1 MKQISEND
9 IAIIGMS
16 GRFPNAKNLEDY
28 WQNLQNGVNSIQ
40 KVAQEQIT
48 ASGIAAPILNHK
60 SFVNA
65 SSKLEDAKYFDAAF
79 FGISNSEAALMD
91 PQIRLLLQTSWHAIE
106 DAGYDISR
114 TDLTIGNFCG
124 MSTNSYLLKLLH
136 TNSYTDFADPLLY
149 RILNEKDFLATW
161 ISHKLNLTG
170 PVMTVQTACST
181 SLLAVHLACQSLL
194 NRECDMA
201 LAGGASFDS
210 NENVGYIHT
219 PESIYSKDGVCRPFD
234 KEASGTVSGDGVGT
248 IVLKRAIDAVNDKDY
263 IYAIIK
269 GTAINNDGANKQ
281 SYTSPGINSQRDVIL
296 EASAVADIS
305 LESIGMIEAHGTG
318 TLIGDPIEVA
328 ALTEAFREYTNKEQF
343 CAIGSVKGNIGHLD
357 AAAGIAAIIK
367 AALCVNKGILVPSI
381 NFSEPNPALKLDSS
395 PFYVSQNC
403 TSWPDNFEVR
413 RAGVSSFGVGG
424 TNVHVIVEESP
435 TIEEKEVEKRPYVAT
450 VSSFSQQNLNIQ
462 KKQLA
467 DYIDANPNINLANVE
482 YTTIYGRKG
491 MPYRFSVVYNEKEEL
506 INQLK
511 GIQKDMCYEGYS
523 TGISESI
530 FMFPGQGSQ
539 YANMTAELYHKTEAF
554 KKDMDFCFDYL
565 KSLSNTNFKEIIFSD
580 NTTLLDRTENTQIAL
595 FIVEYC
601 LAKELLRTGI
611 KPNAIIGHSLGEYT
625 AACIVGCITIEEALK
640 LVFHR
645 GRLMGNMPEGDMILV
660 RSTEDELKS
669 LLIESVSICAYNA
682 DDNIVVGGK
691 AADVEQQSKIL
702 ALNNIE
708 YKKLKVSHAYH
719 TKMMENVLASY
730 DAILSQIKFK
740 TFDVMVFSTYT
751 GDVVAPEDFCS
762 KEYWLNQII
771 NPVKFSHAVKNAVS
785 YFANPVFIEIGP
797 GNGLSSFV
805 KSIFNYE
812 VSTVNLLSKSSST
825 DNSLTN
831 FYEAKAILC
840 AKGVVFNLPETH
852 TGKRV
857 PLTGYAFSKN
867 RFWKPKV
874 NVSFNDFQEVKEG
887 YHSKSEKYSSDRLR
901 TSIEIELAGNEV
913 SDEILKNLNNL
924 NTQYIQDIK
933 KLFSSQ
939 EKVTDRVEVL
949 FNELLSNSETSTQEE
964 IIFNQKRNSS
974 TLFVE
979 PETATEKSIAEYWG
993 NVLGYAP
1000 VGIQD
1005 NYFEV
1010 GGNSLLATKLL
1021 SQLSDEFEITL
1032 SFRDLSECASIKELA
1047 AFIESKKRTLDLVEV
1062 IDIESDINNNYIEI

>member
-16 GRFPNAKNLEDY
+16 GRFPHAKNLEDY
-28 WQNLQNGVNSIQ
+28 WHNLKNGINSIQ
-40 KVAQEQIT
+40 KTDQEFIT
-48 ASGIAAPILNHK
+48 ASGIDANILNHK

-106 DAGYDISR
+106 DAGYDVSR
-114 TDLTIGNFCG
+114 SDLAIGNFCG

-201 LAGGASFDS
+201 LAGGVSFDS
-210 NENVGYIHT
+210 NENIGYIYT
-219 PESIYSKDGVCRPFD
+219 PESIYAKDGICRPFD
-234 KEASGTVSGDGVGT
+234 KDASGTVSGDGVGT
-248 IVLKRAIDAVNDKDY
+248 IVLKRAIDAINDKDY
-263 IYAIIK
+263 VYALIK

-281 SYTSPGINSQRDVIL
+281 SYTSPSINSQRDVIL

-328 ALTEAFREYTNKEQF
+328 ALTEAFREFTDKEQY

-403 TSWPDNFEVR
+403 IAWPENFEVR

-424 TNVHVIVEESP
+424 TNVHVIVEQP
-435 TIEEKEVEKRPYVAT
+435 PVIEEKQACKRPYVVA
-450 VSSFSQQNLNIQ
+450 VSSLNQQNLHLQ

-467 DYIDANPNINLANVE
+467 DYISANPNISLADLE
-482 YTTIYGRKG
+482 YTTLYGRKS
-491 MPYRFSVVYNEKEEL
+491 MPYRFSVVCNEKNEL
-506 INQLK
+506 INQLN
-511 GIQKDMCYEGYS
+511 GIQKDRCYEGYS
-523 TGISESI
+523 TGVSESI

-539 YANMTAELYHKTEAF
+539 YANMTAALYQNTAAF
-554 KKDMDFCFDYL
+554 KNDMDFCFDYL
-565 KSLSNTNFKEIIFSD
+565 KSVSDINFKEIIFSD
-580 NTTLLDRTENTQIAL
+580 DTRLLDRTENTQIAL

-601 LAKELLRTGI
+601 LSKELLRTGI
-611 KPNAIIGHSLGEYT
+611 RPNAIIGHSLGEYT
-625 AACIVGCITIEEALK
+625 SACIVGCITIEDALK

-645 GRLMGNMPEGDMILV
+645 GRLMGSMPEGDMILV
-660 RSTEDELKS
+660 RATEKDLQELV
-669 LLIESVSICAYNA
+669 LNSIAVCAYNA
-682 DDNIVVGGK
+682 DDNIVIGGTSTDIENQCK
-691 AADVEQQSKIL
+691 VLE
-702 ALNNIE
+702 LNNIE

-719 TKMMENVLASY
+719 TKMMNNVLTAY
-730 DAILSQIKFK
+730 DAILSQVKFK
-740 TFDVMVFSTYT
+740 IFDTMVISTYT
-751 GDVVAPEDFCS
+751 GDVVEPEVFCS
-762 KEYWLNQII
+762 KQYWLNQIV
-771 NPVKFSHAVKNAVS
+771 NPVKFSQAVKNAVP
-785 YFANPVFIEIGP
+785 YFSNPVFIEIGP

-805 KSIFNYE
+805 KSIFNHE
-812 VSTVNLLSKSSST
+812 VSVVNLLSKLSVK
-825 DNSLTN
+825 DNSLTS
-831 FYEAKAILC
+831 FHEAKAMLY
-840 AKGVVFNLPETH
+840 AKGIAYNLPEIH
-852 TGKRV
+852 EGKRIPV
-857 PLTGYAFSKN
+857 TGYVFSKN

-874 NVSFNDFQEVKEG
+874 NISFTNFQEINES
-887 YHSKSEKYSSDRLR
+887 YHANSERYTSDRLR
-901 TSIEIELAGNEV
+901 TSIEIQLTGHKVSGEV
-913 SDEILKNLNNL
+913 LSNLNNL
-924 NTQYIQDIK
+924 NTQYINDIK
-933 KLFSSQ
+933 QLFSSE
-939 EKVTDRVEVL
+939 EKITDRIEVL
-949 FNELLSNSETSTQEE
+949 YNELFLHNEAATEHQAT
-964 IIFNQKRNSS
+964 FNHKRNVSS
-974 TLFVE
+974 LFVE
-979 PETATEKSIAEYWG
+979 PETTTEKSIAEYWG
-993 NVLGYAP
+993 NVLGYVP
-1000 VGIQD
+1000 VGTRD

-1021 SQLSDEFEITL
+1021 SQLSDEFEIKL
-1032 SFRDLSECASIKELA
+1032 SFRDLSEYASVKELA
-1047 AFIESKKRTLDLVEV
+1047 AFIESKKRTLDLIEV
-1062 IDIESDINNNYIEI
+1062 IEIESDTNNNYIEI

>member
-28 WQNLQNGVNSIQ
+28 WQNLQNGINSIQ
-40 KVAQEQIT
+40 KVDEENIA
-48 ASGIAAPILNHK
+48 ASGIASHILNHK

-114 TDLTIGNFCG
+114 SDLAIGNFCG

-181 SLLAVHLACQSLL
+181 SLLAVHLASQSLL

-201 LAGGASFDS
+201 LAGGVSFDS

-234 KEASGTVSGDGVGT
+234 KNASGTVSGDGVGT
-248 IVLKRAIDAVNDKDY
+248 IILKRAIDAINDKDY
-263 IYAIIK
+263 IYAVIK

-281 SYTSPGINSQRDVIL
+281 SYTSPSINSQRDVIL

-328 ALTEAFREYTNKEQF
+328 ALTEAFREYTDKEQF

-381 NFSEPNPALKLDSS
+381 NYSEPNPALKLDAS

-403 TSWPDNFEVR
+403 TVWPENFELR

-424 TNVHVIVEESP
+424 TNVHVIVEQP
-435 TIEEKEVEKRPYVAT
+435 PVTEEKEVAKRPYVVT
-450 VSSFSQQNLNIQ
+450 LSSSNQQNLNLQ

-467 DYIDANPNINLANVE
+467 DYISANPNLNLADLE
-482 YTTIYGRKG
+482 YTTIYGRKT
-491 MPYRFSVVYNEKEEL
+491 MPFRFSVVSNDKTEL
-506 INQLK
+506 INQLN
-511 GIQKDMCYEGYS
+511 GVQKDLCYEGHS
-523 TGISESI
+523 TGTSQSI

-539 YANMTAELYHKTEAF
+539 YAHMTASLYQNTAAF
-554 KKDMDFCFDYL
+554 KNDMDFCFDYL
-565 KSLSNTNFKEIIFSD
+565 KSLSNVNFKKIIFSD
-580 NTTLLDRTENTQIAL
+580 DTQLLDRTENTQIAL

-611 KPNAIIGHSLGEYT
+611 QPDAIIGHSLGEYT
-625 AACIVGCITIEEALK
+625 AACIVDCISIEDALK

-645 GRLMGNMPEGDMILV
+645 GRLMGSMPEGDMILV
-660 RSTEDELKS
+660 RATEEDLQA
-669 LLIESVSICAYNA
+669 LLLNTVSICAYNA
-682 DDNIVVGGK
+682 DDNIVIGGTK
-691 AADVEQQSKIL
+691 KDVEQQSKIL
-702 ALNNIE
+702 ELNNID

-719 TKMMENVLASY
+719 TNMMDNVLAAY
-730 DAILSQIKFK
+730 DAIVSQVKFK
-740 TFDVMVFSTYT
+740 PFDTMVFSTYT
-751 GDVVAPEDFCS
+751 GDVVESEVFCS

-771 NPVKFSHAVKNAVS
+771 NPVKFSQAVKNAVP

-805 KSIFNYE
+805 KSIFKHE
-812 VSTVNLLSKSSST
+812 VSTVNLLSKLSVT
-825 DNSLTN
+825 DNSLIN

-840 AKGVVFNLPETH
+840 AKGITYNLPKVHE
-852 TGKRV
+852 GKRV
-857 PLTGYAFSKN
+857 PVPGYVFSKN

-874 NVSFNDFQEVKEG
+874 NISFNNFQEIRDS
-887 YHSKSEKYSSDRLR
+887 YHSNNDGYTSDRLR
-901 TSIEIELAGNEV
+901 TSIEIQLTDDKV
-913 SDEILKNLNNL
+913 SDEILNSLNDL
-924 NTQYIQDIK
+924 NTQYIHNIK
-933 KLFSSQ
+933 QLFSSEEQ
-939 EKVTDRVEVL
+939 IIDRVEVL
-949 FNELLSNSETSTQEE
+949 YNEVSLHNETANEE
-964 IIFNQKRNSS
+964 ELTFSQKRNVN
-974 TLFVE
+974 TVFVA
-979 PETATEKSIAEYWG
+979 PDTATEKSIAAYWG
-993 NVLGYAP
+993 NILGYSP
-1000 VGIQD
+1000 VGSQD

-1010 GGNSLLATKLL
+1010 GGNSLLATRLL

-1032 SFRDLSECASIKELA
+1032 SFRDLSEYASIKELA
-1047 AFIESKKRTLDLVEV
+1047 AFIESKKRTLDLIEV
-1062 IDIESDINNNYIEI
+1062 IEIESDINNNYIEI